1 MVSYFTPMKT
11 VDITVILILFAK
23 TVKRITSK
31 FRNFIII
38 KILIIMDFKV
48 TA

>member
-1 MVSYFTPMKT
+1 MVPYFTPIMT
-11 VDITVILILFAK
+11 LDITVILILFTK
-23 TVKRITSK
+23 TGKRITSK